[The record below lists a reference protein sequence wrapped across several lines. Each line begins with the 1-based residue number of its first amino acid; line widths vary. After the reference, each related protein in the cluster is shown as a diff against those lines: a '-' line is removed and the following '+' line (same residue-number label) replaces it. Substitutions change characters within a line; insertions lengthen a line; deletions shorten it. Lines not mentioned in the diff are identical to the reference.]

1 MRSTFHPIRTITSSK
16 PKVAGYLNRKLQ
28 DPVYRDRFEKEYA
41 VFQLEV
47 QILLAMEKRGWTFTD
62 LAKAVGT
69 SKGNIS
75 RDLSGGR
82 INSATVTRLT
92 RIADALGLR
101 FLPLFVPKMTDAE
114 LELKIRA
121 LLVA

>member
-1 MRSTFHPIRTITSSK
+1 MK
-16 PKVAGYLNRKLQ
+16 PAPKTAGHLNRKLQ
-28 DPVYRDRFEKEYA
+28 DPAYRERFEKEYSL
-41 VFQLEV
+41 FQLEV
-47 QILLAMEKRGWTFTD
+47 QILLAMEKRGWSYAD

-69 SKGNIS
+69 SKSNIS

-101 FLPLFVPKMTDAE
+101 FLPLLVPKKPDAE
-114 LELKIRA
+114 LESKIRA
-121 LLVA
+121 LIAA